1 MTNRGHSS
9 RYRPS
14 LFDVATAVYAATA
27 DRTRRKGLGRGL
39 RASARLL
46 VNLKSLFE
54 LVGVLHEPNTIA
66 LARRHPGLIYKYQ
79 TQYLARSF
87 SKRQRRAIQKFH
99 YEFVGKAVNS
109 RFYGRLVAGGIE
121 LWRSADDLGS
131 VTISLRVAEYGRE
144 GDLSLTLE
152 VERKQIYE
160 LSFTIVPGSVVGM
173 RGTSAMFV
181 ARVQGRKGQFDDIKR
196 ATKLC
201 CDVSPP
207 YLLMA
212 AAEGLAGALGV
223 RSAVGVGNGDQV
235 STRKTFDYASFWETL
250 SPGSTDGRFYV
261 LPLPISG
268 VPLEQCSASHRR
280 RTRMRREFKEQLSE
294 AVRTVFLR
302 DYRRVQPHA
311 PGVVADRQS
320 RGLVAYPS
328 PGHAGCIRFQ
338 PAAPGIPSAKSQQS
352 LHTSWFV
359 RSD

>member
-1 MTNRGHSS
+1 MTNRGNRL
-9 RYRPS
+9 RYSPS
-14 LFDVATAVYAATA
+14 PFDVATAVYAATV
-27 DRTRRKGLGRGL
+27 DRVRRKGIGRGL

-46 VNLKSLFE
+46 FNLKSLFE

-99 YEFVGKAVNS
+99 YEFIGKAVNS
-109 RFYGRLVAGGIE
+109 QFYKRLVAGNIE
-121 LWRSADDLGS
+121 LWRSPDDLGR

-160 LSFTIVPGSVVGM
+160 LSFTIVPGPLVGM
-173 RGTSAMFV
+173 RGTSAMFI

-201 CDVSPP
+201 RDVSPP

-212 AAEGLAGALGV
+212 AAEGLAGAIGI
-223 RSAVGVGNGDQV
+223 RFAVGVGNDDQV
-235 STRKTFDYASFWETL
+235 STRRIFDYASFWEKL
-250 SPGSTDGRFYV
+250 SPGSARGRFYV

-268 VPLEQCSASHRR
+268 IPLEQCSASHRR
-280 RTRMRREFKEQLSE
+280 RTRMKREFKEELSE
-294 AVRTVFLR
+294 AVRTAFLR
-302 DYRRVQPHA
+302 DYRRMQPFA
-311 PGVVADRQS
+311 PGVLADGPS

-328 PGHAGCIRFQ
+328 PGRAGCIRLQ
-338 PAAPGIPSAKSQQS
+338 AAGPGIPSAKSQQS
-352 LHTSWFV
+352 LHASWFE